1 VRPGRPAAPGRPP
14 GQGAAGQRLPVDP
27 VPLRAPAAGAAPAR
41 PGGGLA
47 ALGAVAQRGPAVQD
61 RGVTPSFSL
70 TAAVLGTPDPPGLA
84 RFYQRL
90 LGWPIR
96 DDEPEW
102 ATLRPADGS
111 TGLSFQLET
120 DHVPPVWPQEPGVQ
134 QMQLHLDLQVDFL
147 DAACAAAEEA

>member
-1 VRPGRPAAPGRPP
+1 MTANIR
-14 GQGAAGQRLPVDP
+14 
-27 VPLRAPAAGAAPAR
+27 
-41 PGGGLA
+41 
-47 ALGAVAQRGPAVQD
+47 
-61 RGVTPSFSL
+61 L
-70 TAAVLGTPDPPGLA
+70 TAPVLGTRDPQGLA

-120 DHVPPVWPQEPGVQ
+120 EHVPPVWPPKRRTQ
-134 QMQLHLDLQVDFL
+134 QMQVHLDFQVD
-147 DAACAAAEEA
+147 DMAAASAVAEEAGARLLSEYTDPHEAVRTFADPAGHPFCLFVVT